1 MPFTIL
7 LIGFVLAL
15 LFKKPLPASKI
26 GMFLESVFNFV
37 GYLTIG
43 AFLLSLAFIVLSCA
57 PRNWCGGTDGDA
69 WMLPFI
75 LGFPALFAF
84 VWLVFGKSRG
94 SAPVNPA
101 RVNSYLD
108 RVAEEH
114 IKQLERLRRA
124 RD

>member
-1 MPFTIL
+1 VPFTIL

-15 LFKKPLPASKI
+15 CFKKPLPASKI
-26 GMFLESVFNFV
+26 GLFFESLFTLV

-43 AFLLSLAFIVLSCA
+43 AFLLSLAFTALACA
-57 PRNWCGGTDGDA
+57 PRHWCSGTDGDA

-75 LGFPALFAF
+75 LGIPALIAF
-84 VWLVFGKSRG
+84 VWLVFGKSG
-94 SAPVNPA
+94 GNAAVNPA

-114 IKQLERLRRA
+114 IRQLERLRRG

>member
-15 LFKKPLPASKI
+15 VFKKPLPASKI
-26 GMFLESVFNFV
+26 GMLLETVFNFV

-43 AFLLSLAFIVLSCA
+43 AFLLSLAFIALSCA
-57 PRNWCGGTDGDA
+57 PRHWCGGTEGDA

-84 VWLVFGKSRG
+84 VGLVFGKSRG
-94 SAPVNPA
+94 KAVVNPA

-114 IKQLERLRRA
+114 IKQLERRRRG